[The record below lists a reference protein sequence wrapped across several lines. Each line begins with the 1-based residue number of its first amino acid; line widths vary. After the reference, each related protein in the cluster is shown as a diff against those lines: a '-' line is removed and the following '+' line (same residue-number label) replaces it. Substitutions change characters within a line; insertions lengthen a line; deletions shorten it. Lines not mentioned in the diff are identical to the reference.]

1 MAKDEGQHNDRD
13 FDLSF
18 LETQMQRRATR
29 RDVLKGAAGVGA
41 ALSLGPLFAAC
52 GGGDGGTTASPTAA
66 GTPKKGGHLRVGMSM
81 GGTNI
86 DPQLSTTG
94 DVIGMD
100 HTVFEGLTT
109 FDPTM
114 KLVNQLAEEVS
125 PNDAATEYTVR
136 LQPGVTFHNGKS
148 LTADD
153 VIFSFERIL
162 DPKAPK
168 VGASSLSHLERMKK
182 VDDLTVQ
189 MYLARPD
196 AIFPELLAMY
206 SNCILPTG
214 FKTSSK
220 AADLIGTGPF
230 KMTGYTQLQEADFAS
245 YADYWGQ
252 VPYIDTMTWYS
263 VSESNALVDGLSG
276 GTYDWVMGLSP
287 TQGKVL
293 DQSDGVSTVRSTSGT
308 YTPFMMRADVKPFD
322 DVRVRQAFKL
332 ICPRQKTLDATLA
345 GAGGLGNDITAL
357 YDPAYPKDLEQT
369 EQDLEQA
376 ASLLKQA
383 GYGDGLSVECV
394 VCPENGASAV
404 DCAVIFA
411 EEAKKVGVTVKVNKV
426 DVANFY
432 GENWTTYPFSTDSW
446 ATRNY
451 ILAARIQRFS
461 DAVWN
466 CEHWQNDQWES
477 AMREAEQ
484 TVDEAKRNELIAEA
498 MKIDHDEAGYLVW
511 SFMDLIDGKS
521 DKVAGEVPDVF
532 YWTAINFGFK
542 YLYFV

>member
-1 MAKDEGQHNDRD
+1 MAGDEGQHDD
-13 FDLSF
+13 QHIDLSF
-18 LETQMQRRATR
+18 LETRRVTR

-52 GGGDGGTTASPTAA
+52 GGDDGGTAASPTAA
-66 GTPKKGGHLRVGMSM
+66 GTPKKGGNLRMGMSL
-81 GGTNI
+81 GGTDI

-94 DVIGMD
+94 DVIGMN
-100 HTVFEGLTT
+100 HNVFEGLTT

-114 KLVNQLAEEVS
+114 KVVNQLAEEVS

-136 LQPGVTFHNGKS
+136 LRPDVTFHNGKS
-148 LTADD
+148 LTAED
-153 VIFSFERIL
+153 VIFSINRIL

-168 VGASSLSHLERMKK
+168 TGASSLSHLERLEK
-182 VDDLTVQ
+182 VDDLTVR

-214 FKTSSK
+214 YKNTGK
-220 AADLIGTGPF
+220 VADLVGTGPF
-230 KMTGYTQLQEADFAS
+230 KLTAYTQLQQIDFAS
-245 YADYWGQ
+245 NAEYWGQ
-252 VPYIDTMTWYS
+252 VPYIDTMSWYS
-263 VSESNALVDGLSG
+263 VSESNALVDGLAD
-276 GTYDWVMGLSP
+276 GTYDWVIGLSP
-287 TQGKVL
+287 TQGKIV
-293 DQSDGVSTVRSTSGT
+293 DQSEGVSTVRSTSGT
-308 YTPFMMRADVKPFD
+308 YTPFMMRADLKPFD

-332 ICPRQKTLDATLA
+332 ICARQQTVDATLT

-411 EEAKKVGVTVKVNKV
+411 EEAKKVGVTVKVNKI
-426 DVANFY
+426 DVATFY
-432 GENWTTYPFSTDSW
+432 GDSWTTWPFSTDSW
-446 ATRNY
+446 ATRGY
-451 ILAARIQRFS
+451 IHAARIQRFP

-477 AMREAEQ
+477 TMREAEK
-484 TVDEAKRNELIAEA
+484 TTDEAKRNELVAAA

-521 DKVAGEVPDVF
+521 DKIAGEVPDVF